1 MAQYPNYELV
11 DGVVRNRI
19 TSHECGIIINPVVD
33 GYVRSLHL
41 SVVIERLSGVYS
53 MKDKIDQLVI
63 DFPGLEDYIP
73 LIYNLPP
80 SQREFRLILSLY

>member
-1 MAQYPNYELV
+1 
-11 DGVVRNRI
+11 
-19 TSHECGIIINPVVD
+19 
-33 GYVRSLHL
+33 
-41 SVVIERLSGVYS
+41 VIERLSGVYS